1 MDTPPWPEHV
11 PERVLEKEYEPSRHL
26 ADAPTGAS
34 DAVVGVVSGI
44 VAAAVVGGTTKTGR
58 VVVVDGDVVLVAAT
72 KGKVDGTTTTGFK
85 ESTSQAVPSLFE
97 SKLLY
102 FL

>member
-1 MDTPPWPEHV
+1 MNTPPCQEHV

-34 DAVVGVVSGI
+34 DAVVGVSGI
-44 VAAAVVGGTTKTGR
+44 FPTFVVVGTTETGR
-58 VVVVDGDVVLVAAT
+58 VVVVDGDEVLVAT
-72 KGKVDGTTTTGFK
+72 TRGKVVGTTATDFN
-85 ESTSQAVPSLFE
+85 ESTSQAVPSLSE